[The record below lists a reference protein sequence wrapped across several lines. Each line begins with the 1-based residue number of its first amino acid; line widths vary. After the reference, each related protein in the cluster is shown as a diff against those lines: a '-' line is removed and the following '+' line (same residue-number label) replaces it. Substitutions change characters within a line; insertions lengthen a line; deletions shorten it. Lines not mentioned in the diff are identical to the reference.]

1 MGTYKT
7 PVCYGIYRHPDC
19 DIFAHPCNISLFMI
33 AFNSVKER
41 KKKHAFF
48 PRRSRGDRHA
58 STRMHSLPMQKTK
71 NKSYRNHSYTV
82 KLKPVQIPL
91 QKFKR
96 LGGKKKK
103 KNCLISKCEGGELM
117 HCGGVER
124 GGRMSFGH
132 KEVQESWHVRV
143 IGGSGQESSVEGSE
157 KYNEHYDESVVFFF
171 SFVPLLSVEMS
182 LLS

>member
-1 MGTYKT
+1 MYIWFRVKGVGAIVFLYQCMITSFGSLQMGTYKT

-132 KEVQESWHVRV
+132 KEVQKSWHVRV
-143 IGGSGQESSVEGSE
+143 TWRFWTR
-157 KYNEHYDESVVFFF
+157 VFG
-171 SFVPLLSVEMS
+171 
-182 LLS
+182 